1 MRKLSPEDRQFFRS
15 ASQLVMSNPFGE
27 AREEADRA
35 LSGAPDGMAREQVVD
50 RLLDVVEERLNRLGG
65 RALDVRAYPEDER
78 EMLQLALLFGLFH
91 ALAPELDQDID
102 DEVAGQPLSPLSAV
116 EDALHQLEAHGFS
129 SDEADRYVAIV
140 WQARRA
146 YYFILRMLVGDSAV
160 MRRLRESLWNNVF
173 THDLLRYAQGL
184 HRRMEDFSTFVVGET
199 GAGKTAAAAA
209 IGRSGFIP
217 YDRKTG
223 DFSASFTDCFLAT
236 NLSAIPPTLIESELF
251 GHEKGAFTGAV
262 DRHVGLFARCSPYG
276 AVFLDEIGEVST
288 VIQIKLLRVLQERRF
303 SPVGSREDKRFA
315 GRVIVATNRSIEAM
329 AAAGD
334 FRPDLY
340 YRLSSDII
348 EVPPLRERFAERPS
362 ELEQMVRA
370 LLRRML
376 GHEEAALSTR
386 VLEVIERDVPR
397 DHPWP
402 GNVRELEQCIRRVLL
417 RGDARATAWPAKG
430 TAVPSVPAAVLDA
443 PPSLL
448 GATEQAQW
456 SLDRLV
462 AEYCRLVYAEA
473 GSYEAAGRRLG
484 LDWRTVKR
492 HAQAA
497 AASFD

>member
-1 MRKLSPEDRQFFRS
+1 MVKLSPEDRQFFSR

-27 AREEADRA
+27 AREARDRA
-35 LSGAPDGMAREQVVD
+35 LSGAPEDLSRDAVVD
-50 RLLDVVEERLNRLGG
+50 RLLEVVEARLDRLGG
-65 RALDVRAYPEDER
+65 RALDVRAYPDDER

-91 ALAPELDQDID
+91 DLAPELDQDID
-102 DEVAGQPLSPLSAV
+102 DEMAGQALSPLAAV
-116 EDALHQLEAHGFS
+116 EQALSRLEAHGFS
-129 SDEADRYVAIV
+129 PDEADRYVAIV

-146 YYFILRMLVGDSAV
+146 YYFILRMLVGDSPA

-217 YDRKTG
+217 YDRQAG
-223 DFSASFTDCFLAT
+223 DFRASFTDCFLAT

-262 DRHVGLFARCSPYG
+262 ERHLGLFSRCSPYG

-288 VIQIKLLRVLQERRF
+288 IIQIKLLRVLQERRF
-303 SPVGSREDKRFA
+303 SPVGSHEDQRFA

-329 AAAGD
+329 AQAGD

-340 YRLSSDII
+340 YRLSSDVI
-348 EVPPLRERFAERPS
+348 EVPPLRERFAEAPS

-376 GHEEAALSTR
+376 GHEDAALCTR
-386 VLEVIERDVPR
+386 VLEVIARDIPA
-397 DHPWP
+397 HYPWP

-417 RGDARATAWPAKG
+417 RGDAHASGWPAPSG
-430 TAVPSVPAAVLDA
+430 RASDPSPAPLPEAV
-443 PPSLL
+443 SLL
-448 GATEQAQW
+448 GATDRGRW

-462 AEYCRLVYAEA
+462 SEYCRLVYDEV

-497 AASFD
+497 VTSSE

>member
-1 MRKLSPEDRQFFRS
+1 MQKLSADDRDFFRR

-27 AREEADRA
+27 AREQADRA
-35 LSGAPDGMAREQVVD
+35 LSGAHEGMGRDQVVD
-50 RLLDVVEERLNRLGG
+50 RLLEVVEERLMRLGG
-65 RALDVRAYPEDER
+65 SPLDVRAYPPDER

-91 ALAPELDQDID
+91 ELAPELDQDID
-102 DEVAGQPLSPLSAV
+102 DEMAGRPLSPLSAV
-116 EDALHQLEAHGFS
+116 EDALLRLESHGFTP
-129 SDEADRYVAIV
+129 DEADSYVAIV

-223 DFSASFTDCFLAT
+223 DFGASFTDCFLAT

-262 DRHVGLFARCSPYG
+262 ERHLGLFARCSPHG

-303 SPVGSREDKRFA
+303 SPVGSHEDKRFA

-348 EVPPLRERFAERPS
+348 EVPPLRERFAEMPGER
-362 ELEQMVRA
+362 EQMVRA

-376 GHEEAALSTR
+376 GHEESELSTR
-386 VLEVIERDVPR
+386 VLEVIERDVPC
-397 DHPWP
+397 DYPWP

-417 RGDARATAWPAKG
+417 RGDARATGWPVGVA
-430 TAVPSVPAAVLDA
+430 TATPVPPASPAM
-443 PPSLL
+443 SLL
-448 GATEQAQW
+448 GATDQGRW

-462 AEYCRLVYAEA
+462 AEYCQLVYAQV

-497 AASFD
+497 ATSSD